1 MCLALIPISL
11 AVFKSRQL
19 DLLYTR
25 MFSGQTVAA
34 QNEKQ
39 REKDE
44 KAYLHSGLGRCNDAE
59 NKLIPRARYFL
70 PRCGHWT
77 RECFVNVPQGGAHGK
92 DISKKLICPLVAS
105 DANRKEKNVQKL
117 ICQLATRDA
126 NGKENV
132 DKKQQQKT
140 GVSACYERG
149 EREGEKCK
157 NRSVNW

>member
-70 PRCGHWT
+70 RFAGTGRGNVSSTCHKGART
-77 RECFVNVPQGGAHGK
+77 VRTSLKKTDLSACCQRREQEGEKCAKTDLSTCYERRQREGK
-92 DISKKLICPLVAS
+92 C
-105 DANRKEKNVQKL
+105 
-117 ICQLATRDA
+117 
-126 NGKENV
+126 
-132 DKKQQQKT
+132 QQQQQQQT
-140 GVSACYERG
+140 IVSACYERG

-157 NRSVNW
+157 K